1 MAARAKSVVLLVALA
16 LVLPPKAGSDG
27 LGAEGGNQAQARA
40 ARIVSVVP
48 AVTEMLFAIGAG
60 PQVVAVSSFDEFPPE
75 VKSLPKVGALLD
87 PDVERILS
95 LRPTL
100 VVSYGSQTD
109 LHRQLERSQVP
120 VFDYRHGGIAAII
133 ETLERLGPAVGREA
147 DATRLIGEIR
157 RDLDMVR
164 AAVRGR
170 PRPRTL
176 LIFERDPGALRGIY
190 VSGGRGFLHEMLEIA
205 GGVNVFADIDREAVQ
220 PSTETLLA
228 RAPEVII
235 EVRATG
241 LLTAAEASGAERSVW
256 APLASIPAVR
266 SGRIHFLNGDHLVV
280 PGPRVARATEA
291 FARALHPGAFR

>member
-1 MAARAKSVVLLVALA
+1 MAARAKSVVLLVAL
-16 LVLPPKAGSDG
+16 LCVLPPEDGSHG
-27 LGAEGGNQAQARA
+27 SHAQAPA

-60 PQVVAVSSFDEFPPE
+60 PHVVAVSSFDEFPPE
-75 VKSLPKVGALLD
+75 VRSLPKVGALLD
-87 PDVERILS
+87 PDVERILA

-109 LHRQLERSQVP
+109 LQRQLGRSQVP
-120 VFDYRHGGIAAII
+120 VFSYRHGGIPAIV
-133 ETLERLGPAVGREA
+133 ETLARLGPAVGRAAEA
-147 DATRLIGEIR
+147 ERLVADIR
-157 RDLDMVR
+157 RDLDRVR

-205 GGVNVFADIDREAVQ
+205 GGVNVFADVDREAVQ

-266 SGRIHFLNGDHLVV
+266 GGRIHFLNGDHLVV

-291 FARALHPGAFR
+291 FARALHPDAFR